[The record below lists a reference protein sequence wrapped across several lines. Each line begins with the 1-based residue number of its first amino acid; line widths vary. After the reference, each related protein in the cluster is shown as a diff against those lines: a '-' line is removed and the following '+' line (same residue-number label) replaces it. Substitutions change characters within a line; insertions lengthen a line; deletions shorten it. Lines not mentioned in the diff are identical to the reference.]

1 MPKMRRKERRKMEKE
16 LAKQEKEIIK
26 QHPEWTKED
35 IDVFLG
41 KYKK

>member
-1 MPKMRRKERRKMEKE
+1 MSRRERRKMEKE

-35 IDVFLG
+35 IDIFLG
-41 KYKK
+41 KYKL

>member
-1 MPKMRRKERRKMEKE
+1 MPKMSRKERRKMEKE

-41 KYKK
+41 KYKL

>member
-1 MPKMRRKERRKMEKE
+1 MPKMSRRERRKMERE

>member
-1 MPKMRRKERRKMEKE
+1 MEKE

-41 KYKK
+41 KYKL